1 MLGNHNEDADE
12 AGGGAVKIL
21 LASAYGDI
29 FPPFII
35 NDTFQPGGNDDDDD
49 DVDDDD
55 AEAGGG
61 GAVKIWLASA
71 PPTLCLGRGWVRQW
85 PMLFLKK
92 YQKN

>member
-1 MLGNHNEDADE
+1 MLGNHNHDDDDDE
-12 AGGGAVKIL
+12 AGGDAVKIW
-21 LASAYGDI
+21 LASAYV
-29 FPPFII
+29 PTLII